1 MKTFWKILWIVGL
14 NFVGLAQA
22 QTGDDGHA
30 VVISSFPDGAHVSLD
45 GVDTGRLT
53 PMELHKIPVG
63 VHTIKVWVDAAG
75 WSTDTRT
82 INVLDLDANG
92 RVRDTQL
99 SFTLLPMTTQGPPG
113 PQGTSGVSITGA
125 TVDVNGHLIL
135 TYSNTTTSDAGL
147 VASTI
152 PGPIG
157 PMGIPGPQGL
167 PGVAGPAGAAGPMG
181 PAGPMGAS
189 ITGPAGANGL
199 AGPAGPAGSPGLSGQ
214 PGATGATGTNGA
226 PGRSPY
232 QGIWDSTRIDYEVGD
247 EVMRTPDG
255 GSVGPF
261 FCVVSTGGC
270 NSGTDPVV
278 DQSGSWKYCCGTA
291 TPFVINGGVTGYGNI
306 YPTVLPI
313 DVVTVYPT
321 GSNGN
326 GYCGTTAVAGCS
338 TPLKTDLTIHTM
350 TVTTTSTLTSTAN
363 FTLTSDTNAN
373 VQEFTCNITVGS
385 SSCTVTPATALTI
398 HSLADIPAPSDGIG
412 ALSMGI
418 NAQSCCQNFSWKIQ

>member
-1 MKTFWKILWIVGL
+1 MKTFWKILLIAGL
-14 NFVGLAQA
+14 NFLGLAQA
-22 QTGDDGHA
+22 QTVDDGHA

-53 PMELHKIPVG
+53 PMELHKISVG

-82 INVLDLDANG
+82 ITVLDLDANG

-113 PQGTSGVSITGA
+113 PQGTAGVSITGA

-135 TYSNTTTSDAGL
+135 TYSNATTSDAGL

-167 PGVAGPAGAAGPMG
+167 PGVAGPAGA
-181 PAGPMGAS
+181 S
-189 ITGPAGANGL
+189 ITGPQGPN
-199 AGPAGPAGSPGLSGQ
+199 GPAGPAGSAGLNGQ
-214 PGATGATGTNGA
+214 PGMNGTDGA

-232 QGIWDSTRIDYEVGD
+232 QGIWDSTRTDYELGD
-247 EVMRTPDG
+247 EVMRTPDI

-278 DQSGSWKYCCGTA
+278 DQSGSWKYCCGT
-291 TPFVINGGVTGYGNI
+291 VIPPVFNGGVTGYSSI
-306 YPTVLPI
+306 YASVLPL

-321 GSNGN
+321 GSS
-326 GYCGTTAVAGCS
+326 GYCLTITPGCS
-338 TPLKTDLTIHTM
+338 TPLKADFTIHTM
-350 TVTTTSTLTSTAN
+350 TVTATSNLTSTAQ
-363 FTLTSDTNAN
+363 FILTSDTNAN
-373 VQEFTCNITVGS
+373 VEEFTCTINAGS
-385 SSCTVTPATALTI
+385 SSCTVTPPTPLTI
-398 HSLADIPAPSDGIG
+398 RSSADNPAPSGAIG

-418 NAQSCCQNFSWKIQ
+418 NTLSCCQNFSWKIQ

>member
-1 MKTFWKILWIVGL
+1 MKTFGKILLIVGL
-14 NFVGLAQA
+14 NFLGLAQA
-22 QTGDDGHA
+22 ETVDDGHA
-30 VVISSFPDGAHVSLD
+30 VVITSFPDGAHVSLD
-45 GVDTGRLT
+45 GVDTGKLT

-63 VHTIKVWVDAAG
+63 AHTIKVWVDAAG

-92 RVRDTQL
+92 HVRDTQL

-113 PQGTSGVSITGA
+113 PQGTAGVSITGA
-125 TVDVNGHLIL
+125 RVDVNGHLIL
-135 TYSNTTTSDAGL
+135 TYSNATTSDAGL

-167 PGVAGPAGAAGPMG
+167 PGVAGPAGAVGPVG

-189 ITGPAGANGL
+189 ITGAPGPN
-199 AGPAGPAGSPGLSGQ
+199 GPAGPAGAPGLNGQ
-214 PGATGATGTNGA
+214 AGTNGTNGA

-232 QGIWDSTRIDYEVGD
+232 QGIWDLTRTDYEIGD

-291 TPFVINGGVTGYGNI
+291 ISPLFTGGVTTYGDTS
-306 YPTVLPI
+306 PSVLPL
-313 DVVTVYPT
+313 DGVTAFPT
-321 GSNGN
+321 GNN
-326 GYCGTTAVAGCS
+326 GYCFLITDPPGCS
-338 TPLKTDLTIHTM
+338 TPLKTDLTIHSM
-350 TVTTTSTLTSTAN
+350 TVTTTSTLTSTAH
-363 FTLTSDTNAN
+363 FTLTADTSAI
-373 VQEFTCNITVGS
+373 VDVFTCTINVGG
-385 SSCTVTPATALTI
+385 SSCTVTPTTPLTI
-398 HSLADIPAPSDGIG
+398 HALSDIPPPSVGIG

-418 NAQSCCQNFSWKIQ
+418 DTLSSGQNFSWKIY

>member
-1 MKTFWKILWIVGL
+1 MKTFWKILLIVGL
-14 NFVGLAQA
+14 NFLGLAQA
-22 QTGDDGHA
+22 QTDDDGHA

-45 GVDTGRLT
+45 GVDTGQLT

-63 VHTIKVWVDAAG
+63 AHTIKVWVDAAG

-82 INVLDLDANG
+82 INVLDLDAKG

-99 SFTLLPMTTQGPPG
+99 SFTLLPITTQGPPG
-113 PQGTSGVSITGA
+113 PQGTAGVSITGA
-125 TVDVNGHLIL
+125 AVDVNGHLIL
-135 TYSNTTTSDAGL
+135 TYSNATTSDAGL

-167 PGVAGPAGAAGPMG
+167 PGVAGPAGAVGPV
-181 PAGPMGAS
+181 GPMGAS
-189 ITGPAGANGL
+189 ITGAPGPN
-199 AGPAGPAGSPGLSGQ
+199 GPAGPAGSPGLNGQ
-214 PGATGATGTNGA
+214 PGTNGTNGV

-232 QGIWDSTRIDYEVGD
+232 QGIWDSTRTDYELGD

-278 DQSGSWKYCCGTA
+278 DQSGSWEYCCGTA
-291 TPFVINGGVTGYGNI
+291 IPPMFNGGVTTYGDI
-306 YPTVLPI
+306 YPSVLPLDGI
-313 DVVTVYPT
+313 TAYPN
-321 GSNGN
+321 GSD
-326 GYCGTTAVAGCS
+326 GYCLTITPGCS
-338 TPLKTDLTIHTM
+338 TPLKTDFTIHTM
-350 TVTTTSTLTSTAN
+350 TVTTTSTLTSIAR
-363 FTLTSDTNAN
+363 FTLTSDTNTN
-373 VQEFTCNITVGS
+373 VQEFTCAINAGS
-385 SSCTVTPATALTI
+385 SSCTVTPTTPLTI
-398 HSLADIPAPSDGIG
+398 HSSADNPTPSGAIG

-418 NAQSCCQNFSWKIQ
+418 YTLSCCQLNFSWKIQ